1 MQKTISAVVSLLW
14 LGVGPSLWSLS
25 ASGTNDLSNLSAI
38 DYVSL
43 QPPPVGDT
51 SLNVLAP
58 NLLELVLI
66 NTKEPDP
73 ATLTNWNLVD
83 SGSFSA
89 PSTSA
94 FTVTANGQTFPVS
107 AVGFKRCPL
116 WAPFQDYDLR
126 IESSLYLELA
136 SALPT
141 NVTVQVAN
149 PGGALWPAST
159 AFSAPVN
166 PLRYSPAIHVNQEG
180 YLPNYPKQAMVGYYL
195 GSLGE
200 MSIPTAGG
208 FSLVDATNGAVVY
221 RGSLTQRADVGFSYS
236 PAPYQQVYMADF
248 TSFNTPG
255 QYELVVPGLGASLPF
270 TINGGVAMDFAR
282 AYALGLY
289 HQRCGTSLGLPYT
302 RFQHGDCHYEPASV
316 PASAS
321 AFPFTWTTVSN
332 YAIGINSANPPQVAA
347 LLTSPAAQLFPYQN
361 QGTVDV
367 SGG

>member
-1 MQKTISAVVSLLW
+1 
-14 LGVGPSLWSLS
+14 
-25 ASGTNDLSNLSAI
+25 
-38 DYVSL
+38 
-43 QPPPVGDT
+43 
-51 SLNVLAP
+51 
-58 NLLELVLI
+58 
-66 NTKEPDP
+66 
-73 ATLTNWNLVD
+73 
-83 SGSFSA
+83 
-89 PSTSA
+89 
-94 FTVTANGQTFPVS
+94 
-107 AVGFKRCPL
+107 
-116 WAPFQDYDLR
+116 
-126 IESSLYLELA
+126 
-136 SALPT
+136 
-141 NVTVQVAN
+141 
-149 PGGALWPAST
+149 
-159 AFSAPVN
+159 
-166 PLRYSPAIHVNQEG
+166 
-180 YLPNYPKQAMVGYYL
+180 
-195 GSLGE
+195 
-200 MSIPTAGG
+200 SIPTAGG

-289 HQRCGTSLGLPYT
+289 HQRCGTNLGLPYT

-367 SGG
+367 SGGHHDAGDYSKYTINSASLIHYLMFEVDSLPGVADFDNLGIPESGDGISDVMQECKWEADFLAKMQDSDGGFYFLVYPQNREYE